1 MSGPRLLWSARGAVG
16 RDREP
21 AAVVPRGLSGCQ
33 RADLDQVVGQD
44 PVSDPD
50 PGAVGAVDPGSVP
63 AVVAFECAD
72 PAFDAGPPFHGSAE
86 RSSVFH
92 GPAGCGGFAL
102 AGNDDVPHAQ
112 VAQRVIDALLAV
124 AAVGGDLARWSAG
137 PAGDPLH
144 GRGELGCVGGVA
156 LLDVV
161 VDDHAVVAL
170 DELGLVAEL
179 HRLAQPAL
187 GDRAGVGVVQADPT
201 GRPVGDAPAQA
212 LASLRR
218 DRA

>member
-63 AVVAFECAD
+63 AVVAFQCAD

-86 RSSVFH
+86 RSSVFL

-137 PAGDPLH
+137 RAGAVH
-144 GRGELGCVGGVA
+144 GRGEWGGVGGVA

-161 VDDHAVVAL
+161 VDDHASV
-170 DELGLVAEL
+170 DT
-179 HRLAQPAL
+179 RRPR
-187 GDRAGVGVVQADPT
+187 RAGPC
-201 GRPVGDAPAQA
+201 GRT
-212 LASLRR
+212 
-218 DRA
+218 